1 MVPQAMELVR
11 ALWIDNSLTDL
22 QLDSLDTSTV
32 QTFSQIHLA
41 MGDSAVVNDRAV
53 NLMSTEHGEGEY
65 FIHLSALFQI
75 HLAAGSPQVISV
87 D

>member
-1 MVPQAMELVR
+1 VHGQM
-11 ALWIDNSLTDL
+11 N
-22 QLDSLDTSTV
+22 
-32 QTFSQIHLA
+32 LA
-41 MGDSAVVNDRAV
+41 VGTLPFWTIWAV
-53 NLMSTEHGEGEY
+53 NLLSTEHGEGEY